1 MQAKKN
7 TGDSSTDI
15 FCTTNSHSRDET
27 STAEN
32 ELRNKDRPSR
42 LHQKSIEILESEIV
56 GGAALRMR
64 KSRQRRREGVRVLR
78 VEVGID
84 TVEALLELDYL
95 RVEDIQDFSAVA
107 EALSNFIESTT
118 DAVACNGI
126 TLSDW

>member
-7 TGDSSTDI
+7 SGDSNTDF

-27 STAEN
+27 SNAEN
-32 ELRNKDRPSR
+32 ELRNKDRPLR
-42 LHQKSIEILESEIV
+42 LHQKSIVISESEIV

>member
-1 MQAKKN
+1 MRTPKFTPRRKDEIFDTKHNQPEGIDHLSENDLESKN
-7 TGDSSTDI
+7 QPL
-15 FCTTNSHSRDET
+15 HLQEK
-27 STAEN
+27 STAIC
-32 ELRNKDRPSR
+32 RS
-42 LHQKSIEILESEIV
+42 ESASD
-56 GGAALRMR
+56 AALRMR

-95 RVEDIQDFSAVA
+95 CVEDIQDFSAVA

-126 TLSDW
+126 TLNDW